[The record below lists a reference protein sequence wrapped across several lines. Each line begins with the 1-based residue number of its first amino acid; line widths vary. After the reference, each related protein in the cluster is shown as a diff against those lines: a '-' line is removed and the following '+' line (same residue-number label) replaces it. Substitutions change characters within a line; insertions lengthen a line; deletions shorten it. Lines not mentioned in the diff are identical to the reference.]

1 LQGAEYLLE
10 LRGNLALPPGIP
22 LAMKRDDAT
31 IESFASRE
39 RPFSLSL
46 ALVGIAIWFGLI
58 SCVLALAG
66 EQG

>member
-1 LQGAEYLLE
+1 MLLLSRSRRAVLVDKISDVANLQVGALLFGQF
-10 LRGNLALPPGIP
+10 L
-22 LAMKRDDAT
+22 
-31 IESFASRE
+31 SE